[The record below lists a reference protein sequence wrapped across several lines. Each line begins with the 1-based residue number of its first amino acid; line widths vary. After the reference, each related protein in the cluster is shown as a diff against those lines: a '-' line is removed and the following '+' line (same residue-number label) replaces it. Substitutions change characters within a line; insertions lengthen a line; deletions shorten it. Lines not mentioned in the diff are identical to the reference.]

1 MHKVAAWTTLDFMK
15 PEKTNK
21 TNKKKKQANIK
32 YDDYSGL
39 TVEMQF
45 LKAFK

>member
-1 MHKVAAWTTLDFMK
+1 MNYARLHETRKKQTKQT
-15 PEKTNK
+15 
-21 TNKKKKQANIK
+21 KKKKQANIK

-39 TVEMQF
+39 PVEMQF

>member
-1 MHKVAAWTTLDFMK
+1 MNYARLHETRK
-15 PEKTNK
+15 NK
-21 TNKKKKQANIK
+21 QNKQKKKQANIK

>member
-15 PEKTNK
+15 PEKNK
-21 TNKKKKQANIK
+21 QSKQKKKQANIK

-39 TVEMQF
+39 PVEMQF